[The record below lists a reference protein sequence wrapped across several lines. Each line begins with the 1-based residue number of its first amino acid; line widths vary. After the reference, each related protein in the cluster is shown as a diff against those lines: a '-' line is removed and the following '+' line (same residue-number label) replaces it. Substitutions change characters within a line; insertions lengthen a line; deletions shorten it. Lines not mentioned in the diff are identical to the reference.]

1 MSKNEIRMGCTKKIT
16 MKNKVFDSSKE
27 KRKSRLIELFKI
39 FKPKD
44 SEIEETNKLYGVDI
58 KKSDLK

>member
-1 MSKNEIRMGCTKKIT
+1 MQNKI
-16 MKNKVFDSSKE
+16 FDSNKE
-27 KRKSRLIELFKI
+27 KRKLRLIELFKI

-44 SEIEETNKLYGVDI
+44 KELEETNRIYGVDI